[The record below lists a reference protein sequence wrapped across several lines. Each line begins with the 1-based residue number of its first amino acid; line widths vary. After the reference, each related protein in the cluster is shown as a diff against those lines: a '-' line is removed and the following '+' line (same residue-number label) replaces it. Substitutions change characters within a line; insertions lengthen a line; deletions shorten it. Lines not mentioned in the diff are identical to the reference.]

1 MILLVL
7 AGCAGGGTVSD
18 VLMPDLAQIVI
29 DKKVSPVAGITAA
42 GQPDREAFEVF
53 AASGYTTVID
63 MRGAGENRGL
73 DEEST
78 VAELG
83 MQYIA
88 FPITSAEAISFESAA
103 KLEEMIANADGPV
116 LVHCASSNRVGALLA
131 LRASLAGASDEDA
144 LAHGFAG
151 GMTSLAGPV
160 QEILHSKP

>member
-1 MILLVL
+1 M
-7 AGCAGGGTVSD
+7 SE
-18 VLMPDLAQIVI
+18 VLMPDLAQIVL

-42 GQPDREAFEVF
+42 GQPNREAFAVF

-63 MRGAGENRGL
+63 IRGASENRGL

-88 FPITSAEAISFESAA
+88 FPITSAEQISFESAA
-103 KLEEMIANADGPV
+103 KLDELIANAEGPV

-131 LRASLAGASDEDA
+131 LRASLAGATDDDA
-144 LAHGFAG
+144 LAHGIAG

-160 QEILHSKP
+160 QDILRNKP